1 MVEKRKI
8 IVMMLQN
15 FDIFDIFS
23 AMQDNSSL
31 VELNFIDCVSLRL
44 HPLKMAVTV
53 TVENNDRA
61 LKPSAYSVFSATLIL

>member
-1 MVEKRKI
+1 MVEKRKK

-15 FDIFDIFS
+15 FDIFDIFN
-23 AMQDNSSL
+23 AIQDNMSL

-53 TVENNDRA
+53 ENNARA